1 MKLGLVGQGKMGAGI
16 ARRLAA
22 SGHDV
27 VAFDSSTGARAAIES
42 PRIGTRSDLALLCG
56 ELPPPRVIW
65 LMVPAGS
72 AVEDTIAR
80 LSPTLV
86 PGDILIDGG
95 NSNYR
100 DTRRRG
106 ESLRNEGIHFVDVG
120 TSGGVHG
127 EADGY
132 CLMIGGD
139 RRIVES
145 LEWLWTAMAPA
156 PDRGWGRTGPSGAG
170 HYAKMVHNGIE
181 YGMMQALAEGLA
193 LLERHPDFEFDLAR
207 MTRIWNEGSVIRSWL
222 VELAGDALDRNP
234 DLDGIAA
241 EVADSGEGRWAVAE
255 AIDLDVAAPVLT
267 DALLTRIGSR
277 ETNAFSN
284 RVLSAL
290 RREFGGHA
298 AGGGK

>member
-1 MKLGLVGQGKMGAGI
+1 MKLGLAGLGKMGAGI

-22 SGHDV
+22 AGHDV
-27 VAFDSSTGARAAIES
+27 VGFDPSADARARVAIRTE
-42 PRIGTRSDLALLCG
+42 PDLATFPGHLL
-56 ELPPPRVIW
+56 PPRVIW

-72 AVEDTIAR
+72 AVEDAIAR
-80 LSPTLV
+80 LSPALE
-86 PGDILIDGG
+86 PGDTLIDGG

-100 DTRRRG
+100 DSRRRA
-106 ESLRNEGIHFVDVG
+106 ESLRNRGVHFLDVG
-120 TSGGVHG
+120 TSGGIRG

-139 RRIVES
+139 RAVVES
-145 LEWLWTAMAPA
+145 LGWLWTALAPA
-156 PDRGWGRTGPSGAG
+156 PDRGWGHAGPSGAG

-207 MTRIWNEGSVIRSWL
+207 MTEIWNEGSVIRSWL
-222 VELAGDALDRNP
+222 LELAGDVLRANPGLDR
-234 DLDGIAA
+234 ITA

-255 AIDLDVAAPVLT
+255 AIELDVAAPVLT
-267 DALLTRIGSR
+267 DAVLARLASR
-277 ETNAFSN
+277 DKNAFSN

-298 AGGGK
+298 AGRGT

>member
-1 MKLGLVGQGKMGAGI
+1 MGKMGAGI
-16 ARRLAA
+16 ARRLAV

-27 VAFDSSTGARAAIES
+27 VGFDPSADARARVAIRTE
-42 PRIGTRSDLALLCG
+42 SDLATLSAH
-56 ELPPPRVIW
+56 LPSPRVIW

-80 LSPTLV
+80 LSTALE

-100 DTRRRG
+100 DSRRRG
-106 ESLRNEGIHFVDVG
+106 ESLRDEGIHFLDVG
-120 TSGGVHG
+120 TSGGIHG

-139 RRIVES
+139 GAVVES
-145 LEWLWTAMAPA
+145 LGWLWNALA
-156 PDRGWGRTGPSGAG
+156 PDRGWGHTGSSGAG
-170 HYAKMVHNGIE
+170 HYAKMVHNAIE

-207 MTRIWNEGSVIRSWL
+207 MTEIWNEGSVIRSWL
-222 VELAGDALDRNP
+222 VELAGGALRSDP
-234 DLDGIAA
+234 GLDGITA

-255 AIDLDVAAPVLT
+255 AIELGVAAPVIT
-267 DALLTRIGSR
+267 DALLARLGSR
-277 ETNAFSN
+277 DTNAFSN

-298 AGGGK
+298 AGRGT